1 MQRPIG
7 SAEAE
12 THQTDGIPS
21 YLSRLT
27 QTPLLTSEEERELS
41 RRARSGDEAAR
52 KRLVEANM
60 RLVVNIAKQ
69 YRHRAVAFED
79 LVQEGAIGLMS
90 AVERF
95 DPDRGFRFSTYA
107 THWIRQTISRAI
119 DVKSRTIRLP
129 AHVSDLHRKL
139 ARLRETMSADLGRDP
154 TANELA
160 YELGI
165 SQQRFLFLLQSF
177 QDAVSLESVRAGMD
191 GASLRSSICEKQ
203 TIDPEEGVLDSE
215 RSQLL
220 EKLLEEL
227 TERERRVVK
236 IRLGLE
242 EAEVGLLRDV
252 GDELRLSRERVR
264 QIEIQAIRKLREIAR
279 RRRLRDMI

>member
-7 SAEAE
+7 SAEAHS
-12 THQTDGIPS
+12 HQTDGIPS
-21 YLSRLT
+21 YLARLT

-41 RRARSGDEAAR
+41 RRARAGDEAAR

-69 YRHRAVAFED
+69 YRHRAIAFED

-107 THWIRQTISRAI
+107 THWIRQTIGRAI
-119 DVKSRTIRLP
+119 DVKARTIRLP
-129 AHVSDLHRKL
+129 AHVADLLRKL

-154 TANELA
+154 TADELA
-160 YELGI
+160 CELGI
-165 SQQRFLFLLQSF
+165 SKQRFLLLLQSYS
-177 QDAVSLESVRAGMD
+177 DAVSLESVRAGVE
-191 GASLRSSICEKQ
+191 GASSQDSMSEKQ
-203 TIDPEEGVLDSE
+203 SIDPEKGVFDRE
-215 RSQLL
+215 RSRLL
-220 EKLLEEL
+220 AALLAEL
-227 TERERRVVK
+227 SPRERRVVS

-242 EAEVGLLRDV
+242 EAEIGLLRDV

-279 RRRLRDMI
+279 RRRLREMI

>member
-12 THQTDGIPS
+12 SHQTDGIPS

-203 TIDPEEGVLDSE
+203 TIDPEEGVLDS
-215 RSQLL
+215 
-220 EKLLEEL
+220 
-227 TERERRVVK
+227 
-236 IRLGLE
+236 
-242 EAEVGLLRDV
+242 
-252 GDELRLSRERVR
+252 
-264 QIEIQAIRKLREIAR
+264 
-279 RRRLRDMI
+279 